1 LRRRISLE
9 IQRTEIN
16 LGFRVPLLCGL
27 FKPLLRL
34 PIALGYTL
42 TYFVQQTESVLSRH
56 VPFLGSLAEFLG
68 GRLVFGAIL

>member
-1 LRRRISLE
+1 ME
-9 IQRTEIN
+9 IQRTKIN
-16 LGFRVPLLCGL
+16 LGFGMSLLRGL

-68 GRLVFGAIL
+68 SCLVFGAIL